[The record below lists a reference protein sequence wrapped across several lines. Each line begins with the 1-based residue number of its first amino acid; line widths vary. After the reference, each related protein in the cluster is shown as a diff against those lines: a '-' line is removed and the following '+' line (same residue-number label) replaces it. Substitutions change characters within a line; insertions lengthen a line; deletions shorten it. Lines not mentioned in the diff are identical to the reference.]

1 MVLRGGSSVGGGRG
15 QREPWCQP
23 PSCQKHNKI
32 HGRYLQTSIPVW
44 TRMWTFLIIAG
55 LLDLSRTAAVTGRP
69 SSPQVFLHLDQVD
82 ASTVSPALDT
92 PQQMASSSSSSS
104 SSSSESS
111 QSSEGFEPQQQLEP
125 QNPENTALEQL
136 DSSEESSELR
146 PPPSLRHHQL
156 VSLGEGGDTEGGG
169 AQKHQ
174 ESTELGGANTYVG
187 VENDLGG
194 VAADEG
200 VASQEKLL
208 DDSRED
214 HLHLHDYHHEEAG
227 LELAL

>member
-1 MVLRGGSSVGGGRG
+1 MVLLTYS
-15 QREPWCQP
+15 
-23 PSCQKHNKI
+23 
-32 HGRYLQTSIPVW
+32 
-44 TRMWTFLIIAG
+44 
-55 LLDLSRTAAVTGRP
+55 D
-69 SSPQVFLHLDQVD
+69 SSPY
-82 ASTVSPALDT
+82 P
-92 PQQMASSSSSSS
+92 
-104 SSSSESS
+104 
-111 QSSEGFEPQQQLEP
+111 
-125 QNPENTALEQL
+125 
-136 DSSEESSELR
+136 
-146 PPPSLRHHQL
+146 HQ
-156 VSLGEGGDTEGGG
+156 
-169 AQKHQ
+169 HQ